1 MLLCNPEH
9 KVSGVEGG
17 QAHAGAPPPRRMKAH
32 EVHCDEAQRTNGM
45 TQLGNTGRASSPAAT
60 EGCDKD
66 GKGAAPLGGAHHHMV
81 APSSS
86 INFLWDGRRA
96 SYLML
101 CLICLAVYFLKT
113 TEHVCGCNFT
123 KLPLGM
129 AAERRWITSPSLRC
143 MFSIIQ

>member
-1 MLLCNPEH
+1 MCWERNTMLLCNPEH

-66 GKGAAPLGGAHHHMV
+66 GKGAAPLGGAAGS
-81 APSSS
+81 APGLPKVPPIKSPPPRRP
-86 INFLWDGRRA
+86 GR
-96 SYLML
+96 
-101 CLICLAVYFLKT
+101 
-113 TEHVCGCNFT
+113 
-123 KLPLGM
+123 
-129 AAERRWITSPSLRC
+129 AEEV
-143 MFSIIQ
+143 

>member
-66 GKGAAPLGGAHHHMV
+66 GKGAAPLGGAHHH
-81 APSSS
+81 SS
-86 INFLWDGRRA
+86 R
-96 SYLML
+96 
-101 CLICLAVYFLKT
+101 
-113 TEHVCGCNFT
+113 H
-123 KLPLGM
+123 
-129 AAERRWITSPSLRC
+129 
-143 MFSIIQ
+143 